1 MWSLKDLEAKVAGLN
16 PDDITWA
23 KSVGEKYSGNSQWL
37 GDGDAARHL
46 ALGYVVART
55 VMDNPSIGKGLLNPV
70 FLADM
75 RESGLQDYIPG
86 YESLDNEMDRRNNK
100 LGQELAALAPTKAEA
115 EVMIHNLI
123 AKGVNKASTV
133 EAIKS
138 SKQPVV
144 IAYGSKPYTGAPY
157 GNTDKGTK

>member
-1 MWSLKDLEAKVAGLN
+1 MWNLKDLEAKVAGLN

-46 ALGYVVART
+46 ALGYVIART
-55 VMDNPSIGKGLLNPV
+55 VMDNPSIGRGLLNPV

-86 YESLDNEMDRRNNK
+86 YQSLDNEMDRKNNK
-100 LGQELAALAPTKAEA
+100 LGQDLAVLAPTKAEA
-115 EVMIHNLI
+115 EELIHSLI
-123 AKGVNKASTV
+123 KAGVNKSATV
-133 EAIKS
+133 EDIKN
-138 SKQPVV
+138 SKKPVV
-144 IAYGSKPYTGAPY
+144 VAYGTKPYTGAPY